1 MLTAFSSARSDISWT
16 QWSQISGVPKTWH
29 SNLSLD
35 LAITPWE
42 PQLGGFT
49 IRVEDVAA
57 LASEVERNL
66 THLITARRLI
76 NCAGIVVGEH
86 TRCQLVAPNR
96 A

>member
-1 MLTAFSSARSDISWT
+1 
-16 QWSQISGVPKTWH
+16 
-29 SNLSLD
+29 
-35 LAITPWE
+35 
-42 PQLGGFT
+42 
-49 IRVEDVAA
+49 
-57 LASEVERNL
+57 VERNL